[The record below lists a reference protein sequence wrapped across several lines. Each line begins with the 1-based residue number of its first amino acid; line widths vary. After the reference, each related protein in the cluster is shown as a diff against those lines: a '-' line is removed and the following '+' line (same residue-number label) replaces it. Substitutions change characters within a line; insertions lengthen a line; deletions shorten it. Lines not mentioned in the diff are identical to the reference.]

1 MVYVLL
7 TWWDGLAPSCFD
19 RYWFHLWLNL
29 RLPPDAGG
37 IFLNAA
43 GIFPGYFRL
52 VSSVRCLFLSAC
64 RSSFHPG
71 FSRAASV
78 AFGVAVSS
86 RSKNLTLVAV
96 LRHRCPRSWSSP
108 DPRPAVTSKPHP
120 SGEHR
125 PMDPPLYQ
133 QRSPSDLPAAHGECR
148 ASHET
153 QGDRTHPPFLPVRQR
168 ATGV

>member
-1 MVYVLL
+1 MLKYKIEVGMKIWNCYKTRRGNHRLMISPSHFAVAVASVGGQATVTDRMVYVLL

-19 RYWFHLWLNL
+19 RYWFHLWPNL

-64 RSSFHPG
+64 RSSLHPG

-78 AFGVAVSS
+78 AFGLLFHPVQ
-86 RSKNLTLVAV
+86 RT
-96 LRHRCPRSWSSP
+96 SP
-108 DPRPAVTSKPHP
+108 W
-120 SGEHR
+120 
-125 PMDPPLYQ
+125 
-133 QRSPSDLPAAHGECR
+133 
-148 ASHET
+148 
-153 QGDRTHPPFLPVRQR
+153 
-168 ATGV
+168 